1 VDEADVRD
9 MIEATRRLV
18 REQVLPLEQQI
29 DETDEMPPHL
39 RQAAADMGL
48 YGFAIPAAYGG
59 LGLSTVQQ
67 ARLAMELGYTT
78 PAFRS
83 LFGTNNGIAGHV
95 LLEGGTDGQ
104 KKEYLP
110 RLASGEW
117 TSSFAL
123 TEAEAGSDPS
133 GLRTSARRA
142 DGGYVLSGSKR
153 YITNAPIADIFMVFA
168 RHGEAAKA
176 SRDVSAFLVP
186 AGTPGLTVGPRDGKM
201 GQHGAW
207 TADVVLDDVRVP
219 PDALVGGKEGEG
231 YRTAMRCLAHGRL
244 QIAALCVGMSQRLLA
259 ETVSYALERRQSGHP
274 IAEFQLIQGMIADS
288 QTDVYAG
295 RALVLAAAAAYD
307 AGEDTR
313 MGPSCAKYFASEM
326 VGRVADR
333 AVQVFGGAG
342 YMRGVAVE
350 RFYRDARLFRIYEGT
365 SQVQQVVIARE
376 AIARAAGRPTA
387 REGAGES
394 GSGQ

>member
-1 VDEADVRD
+1 MDETDVTD
-9 MIEATRRLV
+9 IIEATRRLV

-29 DETDEMPPHL
+29 DETDEIPPQL

-48 YGFAIPAAYGG
+48 YGFAIPEEYGG
-59 LGLSTVQQ
+59 LGMSAAQE

-95 LLEGGTDGQ
+95 LLEGGTEKQ
-104 KKEYLP
+104 KAEFLP

-117 TSSFAL
+117 TASFAL
-123 TEAEAGSDPS
+123 TEAEAGSDPA
-133 GLRTSARRA
+133 GLKTSARR
-142 DGGYVLSGSKR
+142 DGDGYVLNGAKR
-153 YITNAPIADIFMVFA
+153 YITNAPVADLFMVFA
-168 RHGEAAKA
+168 RHGAEEKA
-176 SRDVSAFLVP
+176 SRDVSAFLVR
-186 AGTPGLTVGPRDGKM
+186 AGTPGLTVGPRDSKM

-207 TADVVLDDVRVP
+207 TAEVFLDDVRVGAG
-219 PDALVGGKEGEG
+219 ALVGGTEGEG

-244 QIAALCVGMSQRLLA
+244 HIAALCVGMAQRLLE
-259 ETVSYALERRQSGHP
+259 ETVSYALQRRQSGHP

-295 RALVLAAAAAYD
+295 RALVLAAAAEYD
-307 AGEDTR
+307 SGKDTR

-376 AIARAAGRPTA
+376 ALARAASHG
-387 REGAGES
+387 
-394 GSGQ
+394 

>member
-1 VDEADVRD
+1 MDEADVRD
-9 MIEATRRLV
+9 MIAAARRLV
-18 REQVLPLEQQI
+18 REQVLPFEQQI
-29 DETDEMPPHL
+29 DETDEMPPQL
-39 RQAAADMGL
+39 RQAAVDMGL
-48 YGFAIPAAYGG
+48 YGFAIPEEYGG
-59 LGLSTVQQ
+59 LGLTCAQQ

-95 LLEGGTDGQ
+95 LLEGGTQEQ

-123 TEAEAGSDPS
+123 TEAEAGSDPG
-133 GLRTSARRA
+133 GLKTSARRA
-142 DGGYVLSGSKR
+142 AGGYVLSGGKR

-168 RHGEAAKA
+168 RHGTTAKA
-176 SRDVSAFLVP
+176 SHDVSAFLVP

-207 TADVVLDDVRVP
+207 TADVLLDDVRVP
-219 PDALVGGKEGEG
+219 ASALVGGKEGAG

-244 QIAALCVGMSQRLLA
+244 QIGALCVGMAQRLLE
-259 ETVSYALERRQSGHP
+259 ETVTYALERRQSGHP

-307 AGEDTR
+307 SGEDTR

-376 AIARAAGRPTA
+376 ALARAG
-387 REGAGES
+387 GHS
-394 GSGQ
+394 

>member
-1 VDEADVRD
+1 MDETDVQD
-9 MIEATRRLV
+9 VIEAARRLV
-18 REQVLPLEQQI
+18 RERVLPLEQQI
-29 DETDEMPPHL
+29 DESDEIPAEL
-39 RQAAADMGL
+39 RQAAAEMGL
-48 YGFAIPAAYGG
+48 FGFAIPEAYGG
-59 LGLSTVQQ
+59 LGMTAAQE

-95 LLEGGTDGQ
+95 LLDGGTDKQ
-104 KKEYLP
+104 KAEYLP

-117 TSSFAL
+117 TACFAL
-123 TEAEAGSDPS
+123 TEAEAGSDPA
-133 GLRTSARRA
+133 GMTTSARLE
-142 DGGYVLSGSKR
+142 GSGYVLNGAKR
-153 YITNAPIADIFMVFA
+153 YITNAPVADLFMVFA
-168 RHGEAAKA
+168 RHGNNAKA
-176 SRDVSAFLVP
+176 SHDVSAFLVR

-207 TADVVLDDVRVP
+207 TAEVILDDVRVGA
-219 PDALVGGKEGEG
+219 DALVGGTEGEG

-244 QIAALCVGMSQRLLA
+244 QIAALCVGMAQRLLE
-259 ETVSYALERRQSGHP
+259 ETVSYALQRRQSGHP

-295 RALVLAAAAAYD
+295 RAMVLAAAAEYD
-307 AGEDTR
+307 SGRDTR

-342 YMRGVAVE
+342 YMRGVVVE

-376 AIARAAGRPTA
+376 ALARAAGD
-387 REGAGES
+387 G
-394 GSGQ
+394 